1 MSIYN
6 RPCIEQWLA
15 SVAVYD
21 SSVRAALCAAVSLGV
36 KLYKSAIDF
45 IDRCLFFLV
54 YIIALFAF
62 SRPLS
67 LSEIGSPLA
76 RLRKRDKLRYTSY
89 FYAVLIQSLL
99 IWPIFDFNYYSNLIK
114 YFFFFLN
121 FWGTLQIYLLS

>member
-6 RPCIEQWLA
+6 RPRIEQWLA
-15 SVAVYD
+15 PVAVYE

-45 IDRCLFFLV
+45 IDRCLFFLI

-67 LSEIGSPLA
+67 LSEIGSP
-76 RLRKRDKLRYTSY
+76 T
-89 FYAVLIQSLL
+89 YAL
-99 IWPIFDFNYYSNLIK
+99 K
-114 YFFFFLN
+114 K
-121 FWGTLQIYLLS
+121 TRQITV